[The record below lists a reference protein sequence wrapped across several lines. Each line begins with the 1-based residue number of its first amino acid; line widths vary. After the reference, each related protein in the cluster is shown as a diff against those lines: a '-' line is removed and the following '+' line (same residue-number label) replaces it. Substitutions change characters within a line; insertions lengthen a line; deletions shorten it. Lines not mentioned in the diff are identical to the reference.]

1 MFHTVKDENGKIV
14 ARLRSKE
21 QCEAFVSRVGGDKAI
36 SENADYAPPRGR
48 NSHNEWCAY

>member
-1 MFHTVKDENGKIV
+1 MFYTVKDEANKII

-21 QCEAFVSRVGGDKAI
+21 QCEAFVARVGGVKII
-36 SENADYAPPRGR
+36 SDDATYKPPRGR